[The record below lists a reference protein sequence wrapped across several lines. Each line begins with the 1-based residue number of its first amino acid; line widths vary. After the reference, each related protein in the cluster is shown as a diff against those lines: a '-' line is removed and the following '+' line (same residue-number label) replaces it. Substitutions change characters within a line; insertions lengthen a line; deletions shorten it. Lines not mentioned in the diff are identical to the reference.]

1 MALLGQASG
10 GFTESSSA
18 LRILYVGVRNSI
30 GVLTDDAF
38 TQNNPPAITTA
49 GTISTSPG
57 SLVNTLGVLSG
68 SVAFTRPDIATGN
81 SVGGPAYG
89 GSGAGL
95 AAAGTLTDA
104 EAAGVKP
111 VGCFINNAAGNAFE
125 NTPGAASGKGP
136 YVSAQGTF
144 GNSLFETQALAA
156 GATLVQGDAL
166 TYQAGQEL
174 ISSVNGYLMPSFD
187 GGGDVLS
194 TVAQFAYAPTQATCA
209 GAAPTAAH
217 ATPTVIGVLK
227 MAPDAV
233 MNELVYDQ
241 RI

>member
-89 GSGAGL
+89 VTGGTV
-95 AAAGTLTDA
+95 AGTLTA
-104 EAAGVKP
+104 SEAAGVKP

-144 GNSLFETQALAA
+144 GNSLFETQALAVA
-156 GATLVQGDAL
+156 GAIAQGDTL

-174 ISSVNGYLMPSFD
+174 IASVNGFLMPSFD
-187 GGGDVLS
+187 ASGAGVVLS
-194 TVAQFAYAPTQATCA
+194 TVVDFAYAPTQAQIA
-209 GAAPTAAH
+209 GGPAAAH